1 MTKNAKYTSTR
12 NRTLSI
18 ALAAVF
24 ALVGA
29 LGMACNTQTAMS
41 DDVVEEQPATP
52 PVIEQDPQQGS
63 DNLPTV
69 NETHFGE
76 FSIDD
81 VSFKG
86 IGSYFESEFLE
97 PAFGSLGLSFDD
109 LNDYTRQLLADELA
123 SEVTTSFVTSREELA
138 SSSDADF
145 MFNPSD
151 LGTLFDSLV
160 QLCIG
165 DEVWNNS
172 DSDFFDLNKNQTLII
187 FDALTRDI
195 SNWVNDDIR
204 PPADPTAHYNQN
216 YTPGDFTFRGVDQF
230 LRNVFADEGVNI
242 EALTQLQIEAARA
255 VYLRPYESIMDFLF
269 ELSDID
275 FALLQNVSGELSNSL
290 NLSELIGNQVTV
302 FIRGENAGTDAE
314 VLQQLNR
321 TSTIAYTQAIA
332 DAIDDWFDSL

>member
-165 DEVWNNS
+165 DEVIS
-172 DSDFFDLNKNQTLII
+172 VGDSDIDISRNQALII
-187 FDALTRDI
+187 VDALIRDML
-195 SNWVNDDIR
+195 NWVNDDLR
-204 PPADPTAHYNQN
+204 PSNGADALHSQN
-216 YTPGDFTFRGVDQF
+216 YTARDFAFRGLDQS
-230 LRNVFADEGVNI
+230 LRSIFADEGVDI
-242 EALTQLQIEAARA
+242 ESLNQSQIEAYRA
-255 VYLRPYESIMDFLF
+255 NLRAPFEGAISTLF
-269 ELSDID
+269 WYSDIE
-275 FALLQNVSGELSNSL
+275 FAFLQSVAGRLSVAFSL
-290 NLSELIGNQVTV
+290 PETIGFTV
-302 FIRGENAGTDAE
+302 LIRGENAGTDSE
-314 VLQQLNR
+314 VLRQLNR
-321 TSTIAYTQAIA
+321 TSAIAYLRAFT
-332 DAIDDWFDSL
+332 DAVDDWFDSL